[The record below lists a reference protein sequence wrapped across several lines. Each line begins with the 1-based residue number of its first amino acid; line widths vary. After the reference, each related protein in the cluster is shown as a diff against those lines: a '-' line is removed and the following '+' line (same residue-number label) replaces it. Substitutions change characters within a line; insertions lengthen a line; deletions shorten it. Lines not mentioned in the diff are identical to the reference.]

1 MAKGIGFLG
10 NMRGKIGNMV
20 AYSLKNSNN
29 KETQGFRVYQPNV
42 ANPQSDA
49 QMAQR
54 VKLAAANTLYRS
66 LKRIIDRGYE
76 GVEYGDASRKKFM
89 SLALGRDF
97 TGPYL
102 YKGSIDV
109 VPIEGVP
116 ISIGSLPSLAM
127 DSIDYSARDFY
138 ISGLEHTENA
148 DINFST
154 VAEFSNSVIQFNPW
168 LQEGDQITIV
178 GLYEFITPFSRNVIP
193 AIRSLYLNTGDDTSL
208 GSLGIVIM
216 STQVDGNGIYFA
228 SISNVVAQGML
239 GGYIIVS
246 RDGADGKTHLRSTAY
261 PALTDRLVANYYH
274 RNETAAVY
282 ESYRA
287 SQSTS
292 NNDWPVDDAN
302 APSFEPVEP
311 ITELAV
317 TLQNGNTATITGFSI
332 GQYTD
337 ANNTNIT
344 LVVRGTTASGNIAF
358 VRSEGEN
365 TTILL
370 SNNGTKTCVWSP
382 ASYGTAAAATSAVLT
397 DEIKTFLRQQGYTLP
412 S

>member
-127 DSIDYSARDFY
+127 ENIDYGAKDFT
-138 ISGLEHTENA
+138 IAGLERSDETQIA
-148 DINFST
+148 FST
-154 VAEFSNSVIQFNPW
+154 VGDLASNFIGSNPW
-168 LQEGDQITIV
+168 LQEGDQITFV

-193 AIRSLYLNTGDDTSL
+193 AIRSIYLNTSDDTTL
-208 GSLGIVIM
+208 ESLGIAIFG
-216 STQVDGNGIYFA
+216 SQGDTIYSA
-228 SISNVVAQGML
+228 ALSNVVAQGML

-370 SNNGTKTCVWSP
+370 SNNGSKTCVWSP
-382 ASYGTAAAATSAVLT
+382 ASYGTAKAATSAVLT

>member
-127 DSIDYSARDFY
+127 GSISPSAMDFF
-138 ISGLEHTENA
+138 ISGLEAGGSAGSFN
-148 DINFST
+148 T
-154 VAEFSNSVIQFNPW
+154 VGALSSDMLNINPW
-168 LQEGDQITIV
+168 LQEGDQITFV

-193 AIRSLYLNTGDDTSL
+193 AIRSFYLNRSDESNL
-208 GSLGIVIM
+208 SSVGISVSM
-216 STQVDGNGIYFA
+216 TMADGNVEAYLCSLLGVIA
-228 SISNVVAQGML
+228 HGML

-261 PALTDRLVANYYH
+261 PALTDRLVSEYYH

-358 VRSEGEN
+358 VRSEGED

-382 ASYGTAAAATSAVLT
+382 ASYGTAKAATSAVLT